1 MCDSVQCEEHSVLST
16 DKMDGQGQARR
27 RWERCRTPMGT
38 VPLSVI
44 HGFDYPV
51 CDYTS
56 GYCFYNLI
64 CIFAVCF
71 IAFMLYKDVQQQ
83 EYQEEPQG
91 AKQPN
96 LSMEFFGHHL

>member
-1 MCDSVQCEEHSVLST
+1 MTLFSVLST

-44 HGFDYPV
+44 HGFDYPIY
-51 CDYTS
+51 DSTS

-64 CIFAVCF
+64 CIFLFHSILLVF
-71 IAFMLYKDVQQQ
+71 LFQDIQYQ

-91 AKQPN
+91 EQK
-96 LSMEFFGHHL
+96 